1 MFLQV
6 PSRSSEFAHPDVLI
20 GLSILAYRYEGL
32 RLQDLKRLVK
42 QLKKD
47 YSRQVGNKSERP
59 ACILFEQ
66 WKAMGRG
73 RIMQERLRT
82 AKNDAQDARDAAEDA
97 AGGESKGDDSK
108 GGADAGLYASEA
120 AAAEA
125 AAKAGLPL
133 EANDKIQRVGLD
145 VLTLPLFQPDDD
157 SQLQRL
163 SDLINSVPE
172 AIEYYLRQHVFP
184 DCMNFQT
191 LKISACGHALGS
203 EMLFGTRIGFSGT
216 PSSLLP
222 TDLGT
227 CQYELGS
234 DGKYVSK
241 RAVEESSRREHH

>member
-1 MFLQV
+1 M

-82 AKNDAQDARDAAEDA
+82 AKNDAQDARDAAE
-97 AGGESKGDDSK
+97 GESKGESKGNDSK
-108 GGADAGLYASEA
+108 GDGSKGAGAGLYASEA

-125 AAKAGLPL
+125 AAKACLPL

-163 SDLINSVPE
+163 SDLISGVPE

-222 TDLGT
+222 SDLGT

-234 DGKYVSK
+234 DGKYV
-241 RAVEESSRREHH
+241 RRILKGCYTCL